1 MRVVF
6 VTCAPDEA
14 EGLLRQLLQERLVG
28 CGNILSGVRSLYWW
42 QGEVCDDRESILL
55 METSAELAP
64 ALVARVKA
72 LHSYDTPKVV
82 CFEVR
87 EREPDYEAWLRGV
100 LQGA

>member
-6 VTCAPDEA
+6 VTCAPSEA
-14 EGLLRQLLQERLVG
+14 EALLRQLLEERLVG
-28 CGNILSGVRSLYWW
+28 CGNILTGVRSLYWW
-42 QGEVCDDRESILL
+42 QGEICDDQESILL

-64 ALVARVKA
+64 ALVTRVKA

-82 CFEVR
+82 AFEVH
-87 EREPDYEAWLRGV
+87 EREPDYEAWLRQV